1 MMASFGVVFAFVWT
15 LGIRAAGYWSAAYLC
30 VAGGFAVP
38 AGFALLP
45 TPLWG
50 FVADLLFASGFLLFS
65 QALLERWRPNWLL
78 RARIAIWALS
88 VLLCAMSLLLD
99 NLPFE
104 LVSSDFGCFL
114 LIGLPLIADRKSTRL
129 NSSH

>member
-88 VLLCAMSLLLD
+88 MLRTEEHTSE
-99 NLPFE
+99 LPSPMRISFAVFC
-104 LVSSDFGCFL
+104 L
-114 LIGLPLIADRKSTRL
+114 KKK
-129 NSSH
+129 N